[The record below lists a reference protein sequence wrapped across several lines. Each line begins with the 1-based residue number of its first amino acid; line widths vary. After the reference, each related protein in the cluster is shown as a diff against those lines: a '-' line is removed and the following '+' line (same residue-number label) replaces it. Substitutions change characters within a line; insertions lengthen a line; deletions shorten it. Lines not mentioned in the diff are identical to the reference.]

1 MKTKATL
8 AALLL
13 LWGAVACTTP
23 GDAPDPQPEPTPA
36 KPDPK
41 PTPANPSAYPGVIVT
56 TVAGQPTGQRGLL
69 DGQGAAAR
77 FSYPGQIVLDKF
89 ENLYIIDQ
97 GQFSEYATT
106 IRKMDPAG
114 NVTTFA
120 TGFTTLSDI
129 CIDPRDGVTLY
140 GVDNGIRQSETGGIY
155 RIGAN
160 GQKTRIGGGFE
171 RQGYQD
177 GPLATAQFYRP
188 GGCVMDK
195 AGNLYV
201 ADSWNFCVRKI
212 NLNTNTV
219 TTLAGHPYPDNSMVC
234 KYADGKGAAASF
246 CNFDDLTLNG
256 QGNIVV
262 PDRYN
267 HRIRT
272 ITPDGQVSTFIES
285 GGYVEL
291 DGRLADAAAHY
302 PMRTHYDPV
311 SKNLF
316 MSSSSGGRLRVAT
329 AGGYVFSLAGA
340 SGSGFGHGY
349 QDGDGKTA
357 KFNGIHGVAVNK
369 KGEIF
374 IADNVNHCIRKV
386 TLTWK

>member
-1 MKTKATL
+1 
-8 AALLL
+8 
-13 LWGAVACTTP
+13 V
-23 GDAPDPQPEPTPA
+23 
-36 KPDPK
+36 
-41 PTPANPSAYPGVIVT
+41 
-56 TVAGQPTGQRGLL
+56 
-69 DGQGAAAR
+69 DGKGTAAR
-77 FSYPGQIVLDKF
+77 FNYPGQIVFDKF

-97 GQFSEYATT
+97 GEFSSDATT

-120 TGFTTLSDI
+120 TGFTTLNDI

-140 GVDNGIRQSETGGIY
+140 AVDNGVRQNEKGGIY
-155 RIGAN
+155 RLGAD
-160 GQKTRIGGGFE
+160 GQKTMIWGGYE

-177 GPLATAQFYRP
+177 GPLAGAKFYRP
-188 GGCVMDK
+188 SGCVMDQS
-195 AGNLYV
+195 GNLYI
-201 ADSWNFCVRKI
+201 ADAWNFCVRKI

-219 TTLAGHPYPDNSMVC
+219 TTLAGHPYPDGSMVC
-234 KYADGKGAAASF
+234 KYTDGKGAAAEF
-246 CNFDDLTLNG
+246 CNFDDLTIDG

-267 HRIRT
+267 HSIRT

-374 IADNVNHCIRKV
+374 IADNANSCIRKV

>member
-1 MKTKATL
+1 VT
-8 AALLL
+8 
-13 LWGAVACTTP
+13 
-23 GDAPDPQPEPTPA
+23 
-36 KPDPK
+36 
-41 PTPANPSAYPGVIVT
+41 VT
-56 TVAGQPTGQRGLL
+56 TVAGQYTNGPGSLV

-77 FSYPGQIVLDKF
+77 FKYPGQLVFDKF
-89 ENLYIIDQ
+89 DNLYIIDQ
-97 GQFSEYATT
+97 GVFSEEATT

-120 TGFTTLSDI
+120 TGFSSLSDI

-140 GVDNGIRQSETGGIY
+140 GVDNTFRDNDLGGIY
-155 RIGAN
+155 RIDAG
-160 GQKTRIGGGFE
+160 GQKTRLGGGLA

-177 GPLATAQFYRP
+177 GPLTEARFYRP
-188 GGCVMDK
+188 SGCVMDGS
-195 AGNLYV
+195 GNLYV
-201 ADSWNFCVRKI
+201 ADAWNFCVRKI
-212 NLNTNTV
+212 NLNAGTV
-219 TTLAGHPYPDNSMVC
+219 TTLAGHPSDINTTTC
-234 KYADGKGAAASF
+234 RYADGKGAAAAF
-246 CNFDDLTLNG
+246 CNFADLTLDG

-267 HRIRT
+267 HRVRK

-285 GGYVEL
+285 GGYLEL
-291 DGRLADAAAHY
+291 DGPRAEATASY
-302 PMRTHYDPV
+302 PIRTHYDPA

-329 AGGYVFSLAGA
+329 ASGYVFSLAGA

-357 KFNGIHGVAVNK
+357 KFNGIHGLAVNK

-374 IADNVNHCIRKV
+374 IADNVNSCIRKV
-386 TLTWK
+386 TLAWK